1 MTTAIPNINYTNAQW
16 LMGRSRITDL
26 ISTKEFRRV
35 IDFFSN
41 PPSNNLEDLATLLKN
56 EEKVISF
63 SGSVSAEPGVEIEG
77 YIKSLEIKIKI
88 AHTKEVFENMWR
100 FRGEEVWAIVKEAI
114 SNDTF
119 FVHGILDYHHHEESQ
134 TILILDCDM
143 FIAKNES
150 RQGKLSSF
158 LG

>member
-16 LMGRSRITDL
+16 LMGRSRITGL
-26 ISTKEFRRV
+26 ISTKEFRKV

-63 SGSVSAEPGVEIEG
+63 SSSVSAELGVEG
-77 YIKSLEIKIKI
+77 YIKSLEIKMKI
-88 AHTKEVFENMWR
+88 ARTEEVSENMWR

-119 FVHGILDYHHHEESQ
+119 FVHGILDCHHHEESQ